1 MKDVFEDR
9 NNFVGDHCVKIVQI
23 RSYFWSVFS
32 CIRTEYRKIRTR
44 NKSVSGHFSRSMPL
58 STFDKMF
65 FHPEL
70 LLSFRL
76 ANDFSD
82 SWSVNSDP

>member
-9 NNFVGDHCVKIVQI
+9 NNFVGDHCVKIVQ
-23 RSYFWSVFS
+23 
-32 CIRTEYRKIRTR
+32 IRTR